1 MEATLLV
8 TPEQLETA
16 ASDFSAQATQVQS
29 LHESMLTKV
38 RNLSNSWTGEASSAY
53 LQKFN
58 ALEASMNVIFNMIQ
72 EHVKDLNTIA
82 QQFKSAESQAA
93 SAANELPASTL
104 S

>member
-16 ASDFSAQATQVQS
+16 AADFSAQATQVQS

-53 LQKFN
+53 LTKFN
-58 ALEASMNVIFNMIQ
+58 ALETSMNIIFNMIQ
-72 EHVKDLNTIA
+72 EHVKDLNAIA
-82 QQFKSAESQAA
+82 NQYKTAESQAA
-93 SAANELPASTL
+93 AAANEMPASTL